1 MEFEDLL
8 DRIKSSDDLCRKA
21 CEQIIALN
29 RKLQSVS
36 IRYQKAT
43 KDGRRSFRYSLRLRL
58 ATIEGEKYRRLSEL
72 IDDDDDEVILS
83 NDDDENNDGVF
94 LDEDE
99 SDMEY

>member
-1 MEFEDLL
+1 MRLEMEFEDLL

-58 ATIEGEKYRRLSEL
+58 ATIEGVRNMYYEFAKTNRLNFVDRSKSYNL
-72 IDDDDDEVILS
+72 VTPK
-83 NDDDENNDGVF
+83 NDK
-94 LDEDE
+94 L
-99 SDMEY
+99 